1 MDIRYFD
8 NAATT
13 RIKEEVLE
21 EMFPYLSLEYGNPSS
36 IYGLGRR
43 AKKAIE
49 TARTRVAN
57 LLNCKP
63 SEITFTSC
71 GSESDNMALKG
82 MAMLQKSKQ
91 TGKNHIITSKIE
103 HPAILNS
110 CHTLEKLGFKITY
123 LDVDKEGFVNL
134 DTLIN
139 SITDK
144 TFLISVMYANNEIG
158 TIQP

>member
-49 TARTRVAN
+49 TARTIAIYSGD
-57 LLNCKP
+57 KK
-63 SEITFTSC
+63 
-71 GSESDNMALKG
+71 LK
-82 MAMLQKSKQ
+82 
-91 TGKNHIITSKIE
+91 
-103 HPAILNS
+103 
-110 CHTLEKLGFKITY
+110 EK
-123 LDVDKEGFVNL
+123 
-134 DTLIN
+134 
-139 SITDK
+139 
-144 TFLISVMYANNEIG
+144 
-158 TIQP
+158 

>member
-36 IYGLGRR
+36 IYRLGRR

-82 MAMLQKSKQ
+82 MAMLQKANKQ
-91 TGKNHIITSKIE
+91 EKII
-103 HPAILNS
+103 
-110 CHTLEKLGFKITY
+110 
-123 LDVDKEGFVNL
+123 
-134 DTLIN
+134 
-139 SITDK
+139 
-144 TFLISVMYANNEIG
+144 
-158 TIQP
+158 